1 MSLQTNTDD
10 SQARLD
16 KVIAGMTE
24 EWRKER
30 SETQMTLGGL
40 IDRLSELDP
49 EMTMKGLCSPD
60 SYRGY
65 YSDLAFDVSG
75 DRKVRMSWT
84 MHGNLSARPLRAIRA
99 ASFVWIPQP
108 PFGLRSTDVQES
120 RLCRSPTTEKSKQP
134 KTISRRSHHIEQIKL
149 FGGNYDNTGTDRR

>member
-16 KVIAGMTE
+16 KVIAEMTE

-49 EMTMKGLCSPD
+49 EMTMKGLCDPD

-75 DRKVRMSWT
+75 DRKVRDV
-84 MHGNLSARPLRAIRA
+84 LDDARESLGKTFEGYKGGEFRMDSSTP
-99 ASFVWIPQP
+99 VWIAKY
-108 PFGLRSTDVQES
+108 GRTGVKIMS
-120 RLCRSPTTEKSKQP
+120 
-134 KTISRRSHHIEQIKL
+134 IS
-149 FGGNYDNTGTDRR
+149 DNGEVETAEDDI